1 MSKPF
6 VFEKPMGMRDTLPL
20 LYQVKQQVRQV
31 MEQEIK
37 GWGYQFIQTPTLEYY
52 DTVGEASAILD
63 QQLFKLLDSEGK
75 TLVLRPDMTAPIA
88 RVVSSSMKNV
98 SYPIRL
104 AYDSAVFRSQQREGG
119 RPAEFE
125 QVGVELI
132 GDGTSSADAEVIALM
147 VSALSKAGLD
157 EFKVAVGHIGFLN
170 ELFLEVLGNAERAEE
185 LLRFLYE
192 KNYVGYASHVKNL
205 ALSSIDKKR
214 LLDLLQ
220 LRGSEEILEEAKQ
233 IAAAGGQKA
242 VADLQELFSI
252 LEMYGVKDK
261 VFLDFTLFS
270 HMSYYTGIV
279 FEGYTKELGF
289 PLCSGGRYDQ
299 LLDEFGR
306 SAQAIG
312 FGIRLDY
319 LIEAL
324 DVKEPVNP
332 RTCIVFSPE
341 RRKEAIVK
349 SRELREKGKSA
360 VVQDISGVGNVDE
373 YSGRFEEVIYY
384 IGKPVKGEVK

>member
-6 VFEKPMGMRDTLPL
+6 VFEKPMGMRDTLPV
-20 LYQVKQQVRQV
+20 LYQVKQQVRKV

-63 QQLFKLLDSEGK
+63 QQLFKLMDSEGK

-88 RVVSSSMKNV
+88 RVVSSSMKDV

-147 VSALSKAGLD
+147 VSALSKAGLQ

-185 LLRFLYE
+185 LLRYLYE

-214 LLDLLQ
+214 LLDLLH
-220 LRGSEEILEEAKQ
+220 LRGGEEILDEAKGMS
-233 IAAAGGQKA
+233 APEGKKA

-252 LEMYGVKDK
+252 LDLYGVKDK
-261 VFLDFTLFS
+261 VVLDFTLFS

-279 FEGYTKELGF
+279 FEGYTNELGF

-299 LLDEFGR
+299 LLGEFGR

-324 DVKEPVNP
+324 NVKEPLNP

-341 RRKEAIVK
+341 RRKEAIEK
-349 SRELREKGKSA
+349 SRELREKGLSA
-360 VVQDISGVGNVDE
+360 IVQDISGVGNVDE
-373 YSGRFEEVIYY
+373 YSGRFQEVIYY
-384 IGKPVKGEVK
+384 IGKPEKGEVQ

>member
-6 VFEKPMGMRDTLPL
+6 VFEKPMGMRDTLPV
-20 LYQVKQQVRQV
+20 LYQVKKQVRTT
-31 MEQEIK
+31 MEQEIAD
-37 GWGYQFIQTPTLEYY
+37 WGYQFIQTPTLEYY

-88 RVVSSSMKNV
+88 RVVSSSMKDV

-104 AYDSAVFRSQQREGG
+104 AYDSSVFRSQQREGG

-125 QVGVELI
+125 QIGVELI

-147 VSALSKAGLD
+147 VSALSKSGLK

-170 ELFLEVLGNAERAEE
+170 ELFFEILGNEERAEE
-185 LLRFLYE
+185 LLRYLYE
-192 KNYVGYASHVKNL
+192 KNYVGYASHVRNL

-214 LLDLLQ
+214 LLDLLH
-220 LRGSEEILEEAKQ
+220 LRGGQEVLNAAK
-233 IAAAGGQKA
+233 ALAGESGKRA
-242 VADLQELFSI
+242 VDDLQQLLDI
-252 LEMYGVKDK
+252 LDLYEVSDK
-261 VFLDFTLFS
+261 VVLDFTLFS

-279 FEGYTKELGF
+279 FEGYTNELGF

-299 LLDEFGR
+299 LLGEFGR

-324 DVKEPVNP
+324 DTEDSLAP
-332 RTCIVFSPE
+332 RTCIIFSPE
-341 RRKEAIVK
+341 RRQEAIK
-349 SRELREKGKSA
+349 TSKELRKEGKSV
-360 VVQDISGVGNVDE
+360 VVQEISGVGNVDD
-373 YSGRFEEVIYY
+373 YSHRFQDVIYY
-384 IGKPVKGEVK
+384 IGKQEKGEVK

>member
-6 VFEKPMGMRDTLPL
+6 VFEKPMGMRDTLPV
-20 LYQVKQQVRQV
+20 LYQVKQQVRTV
-31 MEQEIK
+31 MEQEIRE
-37 GWGYQFIQTPTLEYY
+37 WGYQFIQTPTLEYY

-88 RVVSSSMKNV
+88 RVVSSSMKDV

-147 VSALSKAGLD
+147 VSTLSKAGLQ

-170 ELFLEVLGNAERAEE
+170 ELFVEVLGNEDRAEE

-192 KNYVGYASHVKNL
+192 KNYVGYASHVKSL
-205 ALSSIDKKR
+205 PLSSIDKKR
-214 LLDLLQ
+214 LLDLLH
-220 LRGSEEILEEAKQ
+220 LRGGEEVLKSAEDLTAVGGRKAISDLRELLNILE
-233 IAAAGGQKA
+233 
-242 VADLQELFSI
+242 L
-252 LEMYGVKDK
+252 YGVQDK
-261 VFLDFTLFS
+261 VVLDFTLFS

-279 FEGYTKELGF
+279 FEGYTNELGF

-299 LLDEFGR
+299 LLGEFGR

-319 LIEAL
+319 LLEAL
-324 DVKEPVNP
+324 SAKEPSAP
-332 RTCIVFSPE
+332 RSCIIFSAE
-341 RRKEAIVK
+341 NRKEAIAK
-349 SRELREKGKSA
+349 SRELREQGRSV

-373 YSGRFEEVIYY
+373 FSGRFQEVIYV
-384 IGKPVKGEVK
+384 IGKSEKGEAR

>member
-6 VFEKPMGMRDTLPL
+6 VFEKPMGMRDTLPV
-20 LYQVKQQVRQV
+20 LYQVKQQVRTV
-31 MEQEIK
+31 MEQEIRE
-37 GWGYQFIQTPTLEYY
+37 WGYQFIQTPTLEYY

-88 RVVSSSMKNV
+88 RVVSSSMKDV

-147 VSALSKAGLD
+147 VSTLSKAGLQ

-170 ELFLEVLGNAERAEE
+170 ELFVEILGNEDRAEE
-185 LLRFLYE
+185 LLRYLYE
-192 KNYVGYASHVKNL
+192 KNYVGYASHVKSL
-205 ALSSIDKKR
+205 PLSSIDKKR
-214 LLDLLQ
+214 LLDLLH
-220 LRGSEEILEEAKQ
+220 LRGGEEVLKLAEDLTAVGGRKAISDLRELFNILE
-233 IAAAGGQKA
+233 
-242 VADLQELFSI
+242 L
-252 LEMYGVKDK
+252 YGVQDK
-261 VFLDFTLFS
+261 IVLDFTLFS

-279 FEGYTKELGF
+279 FEGYTNELGF

-299 LLDEFGR
+299 LLGEFGR

-319 LIEAL
+319 LLEAL
-324 DVKEPVNP
+324 SAKEPSAS
-332 RTCIVFSPE
+332 RSCIIFSAE
-341 RRKEAIVK
+341 NRKEAIAK
-349 SRELREKGKSA
+349 SRELREQGRSV

-373 YSGRFEEVIYY
+373 YSGRFQEVIYV
-384 IGKPVKGEVK
+384 IGKSEKGGAQ

>member
-252 LEMYGVKDK
+252 LDMYGVKDK
-261 VFLDFTLFS
+261 VILDFTLFS

-319 LIEAL
+319 FIEAL

-349 SRELREKGKSA
+349 SRELREKGESA

-384 IGKPVKGEVK
+384 IGKSEKGEVK

>member
-6 VFEKPMGMRDTLPL
+6 VFEKPMGMRDTLPV
-20 LYQVKQQVRQV
+20 LYQVKQQVRTV
-31 MEQEIK
+31 MEQEIRE
-37 GWGYQFIQTPTLEYY
+37 WGYQFIQTPTLEYY

-88 RVVSSSMKNV
+88 RVVSSSMKDV

-147 VSALSKAGLD
+147 VSTLSKAGLQ
-157 EFKVAVGHIGFLN
+157 EFKVAVGHIGFLD
-170 ELFLEVLGNAERAEE
+170 ELFVEILGNEDRAEE
-185 LLRFLYE
+185 LLRYLYE
-192 KNYVGYASHVKNL
+192 KNYVGYASHVKSL
-205 ALSSIDKKR
+205 PLSSIDKKR
-214 LLDLLQ
+214 LLDLLH
-220 LRGSEEILEEAKQ
+220 LRGGEEVLKLAEDLTAVGGRKAISDLRELFNILE
-233 IAAAGGQKA
+233 
-242 VADLQELFSI
+242 L
-252 LEMYGVKDK
+252 YGVQDK
-261 VFLDFTLFS
+261 IVLDFTLFS

-279 FEGYTKELGF
+279 FEGYTNELGF

-299 LLDEFGR
+299 LLGEFGR

-319 LIEAL
+319 LLEAL
-324 DVKEPVNP
+324 SAKEPSAS
-332 RTCIVFSPE
+332 RSCIIFSAE
-341 RRKEAIVK
+341 NRKEAIAK
-349 SRELREKGKSA
+349 SRELREQGRSV

-373 YSGRFEEVIYY
+373 YSGRFQEVIYV
-384 IGKPVKGEVK
+384 IGKSEKGGAQ